1 MKMHADVDWVIVG
14 SGFGGSVPA
23 LRLAEKGYDV
33 LVLEQGRRFED
44 ADFAKTARELRKLV
58 WVPKLGLKGIMAIT
72 PFKHVS
78 VISGVGVGGG
88 SLVYGNTLYVP
99 TADEFFEH
107 EQWGELADWR
117 AELAPHYLTAQR
129 MLGVTTYVG
138 DGPSE
143 AMMHKLATELGV
155 ADSIHTTEVGVF
167 FGTPGKRVPDPYFD
181 GRGPDRT
188 GCIRCGQCMLGCR
201 HNAKNTLVKN
211 YLHLA
216 QRLGARV
223 DAERKVVD
231 IRPLGAADGGDGYA
245 VTTVRSGR
253 WFRRDVRT
261 VHTRGVIVAAG
272 ALGTTRLLRAL
283 KDSGALPKLSDRIGD
298 LVRTNSE
305 SIVAATARGRD
316 LDWTT
321 DIAITTSV
329 HPDGHT
335 HFTNNTYGAGGDL
348 LGLLFGPSTSG
359 AGRRR
364 QLLRSI
370 LVHPLVWLHPRR
382 LKGWSRRS
390 VLFTVMQSLDS
401 SLRLRPSRLTKRLT
415 TEIGA
420 GTPPASD
427 LLIAQRVGSL
437 AAQIM
442 KGDAQSSVLESLM
455 GTSTTAHILGGAVI
469 GASPERGVVDRYR
482 RAFGYRN
489 LLVTDGS
496 TMPANVGVN
505 PSLTITAMAEEAME
519 HIPAKQLQ
527 RDNPDAAYDVISSH
541 VHPQRLEVIKTRAP
555 SIIGGGYDA
564 STNSTRD
571 ARRTERGGRLGELAL
586 RPLRRGVPGVRAWPP
601 RRRRVHG

>member
-1 MKMHADVDWVIVG
+1 MQRDVNWVIVG

-58 WVPKLGLKGIMAIT
+58 WVPRLGLRGIMAIT

-99 TADEFFEH
+99 TADEFFKH
-107 EQWGELADWR
+107 QQWGELADWR
-117 AELAPHYLTAQR
+117 AELAPHFATAQR

-143 AMMHKLATELGV
+143 AMMRKIAAELGV
-155 ADSIHTTEVGVF
+155 TDSLHATEVGVF
-167 FGTPGKRVPDPYFD
+167 LGMPGRKVPDPYFD
-181 GRGPDRT
+181 GQGPDRT

-201 HNAKNTLVKN
+201 YNAKNTLVKN

-216 QRLGARV
+216 ERLGARV
-223 DAERKVVD
+223 EAERKVVD
-231 IRPLGAADGGDGYA
+231 IRPLGAADGTGGYA

-253 WFRRDVRT
+253 WFRRDRRT
-261 VHTRGVIVAAG
+261 VHTKGVIVAAG
-272 ALGTTRLLRAL
+272 ALGTTRLLRSL
-283 KDSGALPKLSDRIGD
+283 KDSGALPRLSNRIGD

-305 SIVAATARGRD
+305 AIVAATARGRD

-321 DIAITTSV
+321 DIAITRSV

-348 LGLLFGPSTSG
+348 MGLLFGPSTSG
-359 AGRRR
+359 RGRRR
-364 QLLRSI
+364 QLLRAI
-370 LVHPLVWLHPRR
+370 LVHPLVWLRPRR
-382 LKGWSRRS
+382 LKGWSKRS

-401 SLRLRPSRLTKRLT
+401 SLRIRPSRFTKRLN
-415 TEIGA
+415 TEIADGI
-420 GTPPASD
+420 PPASD
-427 LLIAQRVGSL
+427 LPIANRVASL

-442 KGDAQSSVLESLM
+442 GGDPQSSVLESVM

-469 GASPERGVVDRYR
+469 GATPEHGVVDRYR
-482 RAFGYRN
+482 RAFGYEN

-505 PSLTITAMAEEAME
+505 PSLTITALAEEAMT
-519 HIPAKQLQ
+519 HIPSKS
-527 RDNPDAAYDVISSH
+527 PAATVGSHSS
-541 VHPQRLEVIKTRAP
+541 
-555 SIIGGGYDA
+555 
-564 STNSTRD
+564 
-571 ARRTERGGRLGELAL
+571 
-586 RPLRRGVPGVRAWPP
+586 
-601 RRRRVHG
+601 

>member
-1 MKMHADVDWVIVG
+1 MQRDVDWVIVG

-44 ADFAKTARELRKLV
+44 VDFAKTARELHKLV
-58 WVPKLGLKGIMAIT
+58 WVPKLGLRGIMAIT

-99 TADEFFEH
+99 TADEFFKH

-117 AELAPHYLTAQR
+117 AELAPHYVTAQR

-143 AMMHKLATELGV
+143 AMMHKIAAELGV
-155 ADSIHTTEVGVF
+155 ADSVHTTEVGIF
-167 FGTPGKRVPDPYFD
+167 LGMPGRKVPDPYFD
-181 GRGPDRT
+181 GQGPDRT

-201 HNAKNTLVKN
+201 YNAKNTLVKN

-223 DAERKVVD
+223 EAERKVID
-231 IRPLGAADGGDGYA
+231 IRPLGAADGTDGYA

-253 WFRRDVRT
+253 WFRTGKRT
-261 VHTRGVIVAAG
+261 VHTKGVIVAAG
-272 ALGTTRLLRAL
+272 ALGTTRLLRSL
-283 KDSGALPKLSDRIGD
+283 KDSGALPRLSDCIGD

-305 SIVAATARGRD
+305 AIVAATARGRD

-359 AGRRR
+359 TGRRR
-364 QLLRSI
+364 QLLRAI
-370 LVHPLVWLHPRR
+370 LVHPLVWLRPRR
-382 LKGWSRRS
+382 LKGWSKRS

-401 SLRLRPSRLTKRLT
+401 SLRLRPSRFTKRLNT
-415 TEIGA
+415 QIA
-420 GTPPASD
+420 DGTPPASD
-427 LLIAQRVGSL
+427 LPIAKRVASL

-442 KGDAQSSVLESLM
+442 DGDAQSSVLESAM

-469 GASPERGVVDRYR
+469 GATPEHGVVDRYR
-482 RAFGYRN
+482 RAFGYEN

-505 PSLTITAMAEEAME
+505 PSLTITAMAEEAMT
-519 HIPAKQLQ
+519 HIPSNGHQDRSPIDRK
-527 RDNPDAAYDVISSH
+527 
-541 VHPQRLEVIKTRAP
+541 
-555 SIIGGGYDA
+555 
-564 STNSTRD
+564 
-571 ARRTERGGRLGELAL
+571 LA
-586 RPLRRGVPGVRAWPP
+586 
-601 RRRRVHG
+601 